1 MRIEIE
7 EIAGP
12 DHVFERP
19 CAPAVE
25 HRRWGRSWSA
35 TRRAGT
41 VSEITQAHEGARCS
55 KVAGNVVALLY
66 QQCKRV
72 NGCAG
77 MAQVFAAIEAEQA
90 GPQSVPT
97 KNAA

>member
-1 MRIEIE
+1 ML
-7 EIAGP
+7 
-12 DHVFERP
+12 
-19 CAPAVE
+19 
-25 HRRWGRSWSA
+25 
-35 TRRAGT
+35 
-41 VSEITQAHEGARCS
+41 
-55 KVAGNVVALLY
+55 KVAGNVVALLH

-77 MAQVFAAIEAEQA
+77 MAQVFAAIEAEEA

>member
-1 MRIEIE
+1 MLI
-7 EIAGP
+7 
-12 DHVFERP
+12 
-19 CAPAVE
+19 
-25 HRRWGRSWSA
+25 RWL
-35 TRRAGT
+35 
-41 VSEITQAHEGARCS
+41 E
-55 KVAGNVVALLY
+55 ALLLYCY

>member
-1 MRIEIE
+1 M
-7 EIAGP
+7 
-12 DHVFERP
+12 
-19 CAPAVE
+19 
-25 HRRWGRSWSA
+25 
-35 TRRAGT
+35 
-41 VSEITQAHEGARCS
+41 SEITQAHEGARCS
-55 KVAGNVVALLY
+55 KVAGNVVALQH

>member
-1 MRIEIE
+1 MLK
-7 EIAGP
+7 G
-12 DHVFERP
+12 V
-19 CAPAVE
+19 
-25 HRRWGRSWSA
+25 
-35 TRRAGT
+35 GT
-41 VSEITQAHEGARCS
+41 V
-55 KVAGNVVALLY
+55 LLY
-66 QQCKRV
+66 CEQQCKRV

>member
-1 MRIEIE
+1 MLK
-7 EIAGP
+7 GGW
-12 DHVFERP
+12 ER
-19 CAPAVE
+19 CCSTVT
-25 HRRWGRSWSA
+25 SSA
-35 TRRAGT
+35 SG
-41 VSEITQAHEGARCS
+41 
-55 KVAGNVVALLY
+55 
-66 QQCKRV
+66 V